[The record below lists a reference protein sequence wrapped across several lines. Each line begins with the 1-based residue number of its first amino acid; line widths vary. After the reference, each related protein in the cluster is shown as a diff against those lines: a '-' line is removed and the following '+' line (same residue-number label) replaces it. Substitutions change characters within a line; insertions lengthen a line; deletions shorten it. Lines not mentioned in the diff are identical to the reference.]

1 MNDTFRRFDQRSL
14 LVIILSIIFVVAI
27 ILGFTQIEKDDEISL
42 TLDSPPPAPSI
53 VRQSDAAEVSAQV
66 ETNEKL
72 MINSASVSEIAERL
86 KGIGPRIAQ
95 SIVDYREAN
104 GPYQSL
110 EQLQEVRGVGFSK
123 TENNRGIISF
133 EILD

>member
-1 MNDTFRRFDQRSL
+1 MLFRS
-14 LVIILSIIFVVAI
+14 
-27 ILGFTQIEKDDEISL
+27 
-42 TLDSPPPAPSI
+42 
-53 VRQSDAAEVSAQV
+53 QV
-66 ETNEKL
+66 EASEKL